1 MKRIPPTL
9 IILGIVLLLGAAG
22 DSDCGTGQY
31 ILARAVIGVS
41 MAAVGCIMQ
50 HTKIAAWAVAAVR
63 TANANENI
71 YILSIEDMKGNVK

>member
-9 IILGIVLLLGAAG
+9 IIVGIILLLGAAG

-50 HTKIAAWAVAAVR
+50 HTKIAAWAVAAVQ
-63 TANANENI
+63 TARRRRKI
-71 YILSIEDMKGNVK
+71 YTSLV

>member
-9 IILGIVLLLGAAG
+9 IIVGIILLLGAAG
-22 DSDCGTGQY
+22 DSDCGTGRY

-50 HTKIAAWAVAAVR
+50 HTKIAARTVAAVQ
-63 TANANENI
+63 TAKAHKKYTCFNFTR
-71 YILSIEDMKGNVK
+71 KG